1 MSNVRVVF
9 IGAPG
14 SGKTTAARAAA
25 ARLDC
30 EHVELD
36 AIYHGP
42 NGRHPSRA
50 AFAATLERKLAASR
64 WVVDGWHE
72 RMIGDL
78 AIERADAVV
87 FLDPPLPIAL
97 GRVVRRSLAE
107 IASRKPLWN
116 GNRQTW
122 RGAFGG
128 RESLLGYALR
138 RHGELRRRVQQRVSR
153 GELRVVHLR
162 TRKDVSAWL
171 AELSP
176 E

>member
-14 SGKTTAARAAA
+14 SGKTTAARATAG
-25 ARLDC
+25 RLNC

-42 NGRHPSRA
+42 NGRRTSRE
-50 AFAATLERKLAASR
+50 AFAATLEPKLSAPR

-87 FLDPPLPIAL
+87 FLDPPLPLVL

-107 IASRKPLWN
+107 IATRRPLWN

-138 RHGELRRRVQQRVSR
+138 RHGGLRRCVQQRVRS

-162 TRKDVSAWL
+162 TRKEISAWL
-171 AELSP
+171 AELGTD
-176 E
+176 